1 MSVAVDTKNTQCE
14 RLSYHNFFIPYGFG
28 VPSVRALLT
37 DILLTSLIQFVQDT
51 ESNYSKWNISE
62 NLMDSDVVMWYLDNN
77 NYTIGQD
84 FDLNSKAYNTC
95 WQVSGWESMG

>member
-1 MSVAVDTKNTQCE
+1 MTEISLKKAILGAHDDHEGSVTVSKMSVAVDTKNTQCE

-51 ESNYSKWNISE
+51 ESNYSK
-62 NLMDSDVVMWYLDNN
+62 
-77 NYTIGQD
+77 
-84 FDLNSKAYNTC
+84 
-95 WQVSGWESMG
+95 